1 MHGHLMGAAGALE
14 AVISTLAIYHNT
26 LPPTINL
33 KKVDPKCD
41 LDYVPNIARK
51 VENLEYAMSNS
62 FAFGGTGA
70 SLIFKKYSSDA

>member
-14 AVISTLAIYHNT
+14 AMITVQSLLRNE

-33 KKVDPKCD
+33 NNPDPKCD
-41 LDYVPNIARK
+41 LNYVPNQSQKI
-51 VENLEYAMSNS
+51 ENYRYAMSNS

-70 SLIFKKYSSDA
+70 SLIFKKVE